1 MGSIYVKLLVS
12 YWIHPRAVN
21 KWLWSW
27 TTTNI
32 ELLRWKMTSSA
43 SHRFSSSLSILA
55 CSRRLI
61 SLPLFSSTGY
71 KVGLSVKKDISSSDM
86 CETIQ
91 GLGRGEES
99 ERSDVSHVQY
109 FNVQYSSVFF
119 WLIKKKKKLKT
130 LPAPSANS
138 QCFLHLYWAV
148 VNWEVAVP
156 DQELKEMRRRRMR
169 A

>member
-1 MGSIYVKLLVS
+1 
-12 YWIHPRAVN
+12 
-21 KWLWSW
+21 
-27 TTTNI
+27 
-32 ELLRWKMTSSA
+32 MTSSA

-91 GLGRGEES
+91 GRGGGEES

-109 FNVQYSSVFF
+109 FNVQYSSSSGS
-119 WLIKKKKKLKT
+119 LKKKKIKDSPCPLRQKPMFST
-130 LPAPSANS
+130 SVLSCSQLGSCGSRPRAQGDAQAENAGIDPAGTS
-138 QCFLHLYWAV
+138 QRSTV
-148 VNWEVAVP
+148 
-156 DQELKEMRRRRMR
+156 RRDRIF
-169 A
+169 